1 MTVSRW
7 VWGLA
12 IGVPVAAAL
21 AYILFGPDSEV
32 AIVEM
37 ISLYELHNQISLRLN
52 RVFQEGGGKT
62 KKAKKAKDEVKEAVK
77 EEKKSAPAA
86 SKVKVTIFIELR
98 GIIDGCKGGG

>member
-37 ISLYELHNQISLRLN
+37 ISLYKMQNQISLRLN
-52 RVFQEGGGKT
+52 RVSQEGGGKK
-62 KKAKKAKDEVKEAVK
+62 KKAKKAKDEVIEPVK

-86 SKVKVTIFIELR
+86 SKVKVTIFIKLR
-98 GIIDGCKGGG
+98 AIIDGCQGGG

>member
-1 MTVSRW
+1 MSRFVKLVKFKLGSTQLGKRLHLILNLLPLTVSRW

-37 ISLYELHNQISLRLN
+37 ISL
-52 RVFQEGGGKT
+52 F
-62 KKAKKAKDEVKEAVK
+62 
-77 EEKKSAPAA
+77 
-86 SKVKVTIFIELR
+86 
-98 GIIDGCKGGG
+98 

>member
-37 ISLYELHNQISLRLN
+37 ISLYKMQNQISLRLN
-52 RVFQEGGGKT
+52 KVSQEGGGK
-62 KKAKKAKDEVKEAVK
+62 KKKPKKAKDEVKEAVK

-86 SKVKVTIFIELR
+86 SKVKVTIFIKLR
-98 GIIDGCKGGG
+98 AIIDGC

>member
-37 ISLYELHNQISLRLN
+37 ISL
-52 RVFQEGGGKT
+52 F
-62 KKAKKAKDEVKEAVK
+62 
-77 EEKKSAPAA
+77 
-86 SKVKVTIFIELR
+86 
-98 GIIDGCKGGG
+98 

>member
-37 ISLYELHNQISLRLN
+37 ISLYKMHNQISLRLN
-52 RVFQEGGGKT
+52 RVSQEGSGKK
-62 KKAKKAKDEVKEAVK
+62 KKAKKAKDEVKEPVR
-77 EEKKSAPAA
+77 EEGQFYMALEQ
-86 SKVKVTIFIELR
+86 VLTF
-98 GIIDGCKGGG
+98 

>member
-1 MTVSRW
+1 MSRFVKLVKFTSGSTQLGKRLHLILNLLPLTVSRW

-37 ISLYELHNQISLRLN
+37 ISL
-52 RVFQEGGGKT
+52 F
-62 KKAKKAKDEVKEAVK
+62 
-77 EEKKSAPAA
+77 
-86 SKVKVTIFIELR
+86 
-98 GIIDGCKGGG
+98 